1 MEDLKLEMENKR
13 LAKEF
18 KELLD
23 RNEKEEVYQ
32 KFLEE
37 NPKLIPTQRFELNH
51 FVHNNIII
59 TKMPLLKDYK
69 CDFFYLSKSSARWN
83 VVFIELE
90 KPSAKFF
97 TSEGNPTQEFNRGM
111 SQIKDWQTYFKTPEF
126 KLAFK
131 QDPIIKTLMS
141 EILRFYDNEINF
153 KYVLVIG
160 RRKDLEDGNYY
171 KKRDSYITDEIDI
184 VTYDYLYEY
193 LQRKSDRYVCRIKNN
208 YLYIDTDKYID
219 NELFSYTDCSN
230 IRVKQN
236 LLNELKNMSER
247 YKGFEP
253 LSEYGFLGLN
263 TENKLKLLEKN
274 SIK

>member
-1 MEDLKLEMENKR
+1 MEDLKSKIENDKLEKI
-13 LAKEF
+13 F
-18 KELLD
+18 KDLLD
-23 RNEKEEVYQ
+23 NKEKEEVYQ

-97 TSEGNPTQEFNRGM
+97 TKKGNPTQEFNRGL
-111 SQIKDWQTYFKTPEF
+111 SQIKDWQTYFKTDEF

-131 QDPIIKTLMS
+131 QDPVIKTLMT
-141 EILRFYDNEINF
+141 EIPRFYNNEINF

-160 RRKDLEDGNYY
+160 RRKELENGNYY
-171 KKRDSYITDEIDI
+171 KKRDSYISDEIDI

-193 LQRKSDRYVCRIKNN
+193 LQRKSDRYICRIKNN
-208 YLYIDTDKYID
+208 YLYVDTDKYID
-219 NELFSYTDCSN
+219 NELFVWTDCSN
-230 IRVKQN
+230 IKIKQN
-236 LLNELKNMSER
+236 LLKELQDKSEQ
-247 YKGFEP
+247 YKIFKP

-263 TENKLKLLEKN
+263 TENKLKLLKEN